1 MEESQMS
8 QNNKIIVCATDASL
22 DCIDRYYARAG
33 IATIINQVMFSGDIS
48 MFRPLY
54 YEGRPVTD
62 PNVKGIQLL
71 EIMALRFGMEQIS
84 SMGIED
90 DAQVIYLT
98 DSATA
103 LFSLQ
108 YGVRQKAINFNLIL
122 EEIEK
127 IRNISSTN
135 KFNEKICKI
144 TSHQSV
150 DDWEDATSDF
160 NRMNQTNYPDSL
172 VTLFRHMNEDCD
184 RLAKAARKCST
195 NSSYYAMERS
205 KVKNGKMKEG

>member
-1 MEESQMS
+1 MEENQM
-8 QNNKIIVCATDASL
+8 NNKIIVCATDASL
-22 DCIDRYYARAG
+22 DCNSHFYARAG
-33 IATIINQVMFSGDIS
+33 IAAIINQVMFTGEIA
-48 MFRPLY
+48 MFRPIY
-54 YEGRPVTD
+54 YEGRPVSD

-98 DSATA
+98 DSATT

-108 YGVRQKAINFNLIL
+108 YGVRQKTINFDLIQD
-122 EEIEK
+122 EIEK
-127 IRNISSTN
+127 IRNISSKN
-135 KFNEKICKI
+135 RFSEKVCKI
-144 TSHQSV
+144 ISHQSV

-184 RLAKAARKCST
+184 RLAKAARKCAT
-195 NSSYYAMERS
+195 NSTYYAMERCKIKS
-205 KVKNGKMKEG
+205 EKMKEG